1 MAHQLQPLT
10 TEELAA
16 LGLLQ
21 MANRTA
27 EMITE
32 SRAICRSIDAVL
44 ASVVADPNLTPE
56 ELADIFGEDS

>member
-1 MAHQLQPLT
+1 MSSEVHPLT

-27 EMITE
+27 EMIDECQSLIQQADEVMAT
-32 SRAICRSIDAVL
+32 VT
-44 ASVVADPNLTPE
+44 VVD
-56 ELADIFGEDS
+56 GEGVINENNP